1 MIEIARRRGFSGVI
15 VDSSASRQV
24 FGGASQGWQDKSADL
39 GRAHVV
45 GWVGYFGHRSHGT
58 CWRLPQKSS
67 RFQPSKRHRTRL
79 KVASPQ

>member
-24 FGGASQGWQDKSADL
+24 FGGASQGWQDKSADR

-45 GWVGYFGHRSHGT
+45 GWVGYFGHSGHQAYWRS
-58 CWRLPQKSS
+58 PQKRQRIQSS
-67 RFQPSKRHRTRL
+67 ERHRTRL
-79 KVASPQ
+79 KAISSA